1 MQQKNSSFALALKIL
16 KTLIRWGVWTAIGLY
31 LLIIILLHLSSVQ
44 HFVGAQVAGALE
56 KKLGTKVKIERVD
69 LGFLNHFIVD
79 GLVINDQS
87 GKQMAKASRIAAK
100 IDILFAYQWG
110 EGAHLVGTDF
120 WTECPTLPNS
130 PTEKPN
136 FQFLIDSL
144 KSRNTTRHT
153 PLDLNLQSLIIRHSN
168 VRYDLL
174 SAPNT
179 PNKLNLN
186 HLNVTEISGHIDI
199 DTLTD
204 SRICTQIH
212 SLSFN
217 EKQGLNVQNLR
228 F

>member
-1 MQQKNSSFALALKIL
+1 M
-16 KTLIRWGVWTAIGLY
+16 
-31 LLIIILLHLSSVQ
+31 
-44 HFVGAQVAGALE
+44 
-56 KKLGTKVKIERVD
+56 
-69 LGFLNHFIVD
+69 GFLNHFIVD

-100 IDILFAYQWG
+100 IDILSLINGGKVRISSAQIFGLNALLYQ
-110 EGAHLVGTDF
+110 T
-120 WTECPTLPNS
+120 S
-130 PTEKPN
+130 PIDKPN

-228 F
+228 FKLKANKQLATITQLFVQLPQSKINVPSILMRL